1 MKKIIMAFGAVAL
14 FVGTTSCKKT
24 YTCTCD
30 VLGSSISVES
40 ETKMSKKDAEA
51 WCETGSNGTCT
62 LD

>member
-40 ETKMSKKDAEA
+40 ETEMTKSEAEL
-51 WCETGSNGTCT
+51 WCEADAGGLCT